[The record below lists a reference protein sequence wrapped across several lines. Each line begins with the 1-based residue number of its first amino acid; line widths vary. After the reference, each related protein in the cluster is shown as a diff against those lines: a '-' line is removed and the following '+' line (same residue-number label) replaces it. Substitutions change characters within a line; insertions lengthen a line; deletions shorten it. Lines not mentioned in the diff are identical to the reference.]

1 MDLCPAFDCREKW
14 TLLQADALLRVD
26 VSAGCYYRAAG
37 PAFQT
42 RSDPIP
48 GVALLRLAHLFLVS
62 VAAMG
67 QFCFCFFKK
76 FIWLHPDLSC
86 SMWDLVPW
94 PRIEPM
100 LPALGVWSL
109 NHWTTRKS
117 PVLLLLFASP
127 SGLKEVCDNAALLWE
142 IPLGK

>member
-1 MDLCPAFDCREKW
+1 
-14 TLLQADALLRVD
+14 
-26 VSAGCYYRAAG
+26 
-37 PAFQT
+37 
-42 RSDPIP
+42 
-48 GVALLRLAHLFLVS
+48 
-62 VAAMG
+62 
-67 QFCFCFFKK
+67 
-76 FIWLHPDLSC
+76 
-86 SMWDLVPW
+86 
-94 PRIEPM
+94 M